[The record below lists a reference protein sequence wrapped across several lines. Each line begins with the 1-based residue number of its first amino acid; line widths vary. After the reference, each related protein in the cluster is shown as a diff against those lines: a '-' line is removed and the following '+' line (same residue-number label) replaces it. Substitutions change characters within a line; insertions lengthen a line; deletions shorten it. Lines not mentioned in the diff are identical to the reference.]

1 MDCLFLLLSI
11 IPLVYTQK
19 TPMEMYQSFRGSSP
33 KLEANETKIF
43 RVAAVLVEPFFMI
56 KRDCEEEYFFK
67 RTNNSSPECKG
78 NHRYDGYCIDLLKK
92 LHEKIEDFE
101 YEIFLSED
109 NKHGAKQA
117 DGTWNGV
124 IGSLLRKKADL
135 GIGPFTITQVCFLGR
150 ILFLFFG

>member
-1 MDCLFLLLSI
+1 MDCLFLLLLLI

-56 KRDCEEEYFFK
+56 KRDCEEVHS
-67 RTNNSSPECKG
+67 NNSSPECKG
-78 NHRYDGYCIDLLKK
+78 NHRYEGYFIDLLKK

-101 YEIFLSED
+101 YEIFLSEG
-109 NKHGAKQA
+109 NKYGVKQA
-117 DGTWNGV
+117 DGTWNGI